1 MLDIE
6 STSIMQI
13 TLIISIV
20 VLIVV
25 AEVGVT
31 QCLAFQSVFSRQ
43 HKEPEHRND
52 YDKALSFR
60 VP

>member
-1 MLDIE
+1 
-6 STSIMQI
+6 MQI

-25 AEVGVT
+25 AEVDVM
-31 QCLAFQSVFSRQ
+31 QRLAFQSVFSRQ
-43 HKEPEHRND
+43 HKEPERRND

-60 VP
+60 IP